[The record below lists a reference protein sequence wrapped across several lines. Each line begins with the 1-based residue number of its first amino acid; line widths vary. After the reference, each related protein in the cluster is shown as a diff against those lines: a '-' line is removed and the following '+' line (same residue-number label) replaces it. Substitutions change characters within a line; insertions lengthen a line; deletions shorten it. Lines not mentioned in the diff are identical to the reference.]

1 MVVTDVTRMQGDRIC
16 VGGYL
21 EDGTSIRPVCERT
34 GPTETWLR
42 PSRDERVAPFA
53 VISLTVGPPPDLV
66 PPHTEDRLVPAAG
79 HRVVETLPSTD
90 ASALLDWS
98 ASPGVMDIFGAGM
111 HADIDSPWGRYIRS
125 GEGTRSL
132 GTIRAAQILAVRYQ
146 YSPDRGRWDY
156 RLRFLD
162 ATGASFQLAVVD
174 LGFRRRM
181 DAMRGDGLAPDRI
194 SATTLATLQRQ
205 TVYLRIGLARGWE
218 RHPDRCYLQI
228 TGVYGFDA
236 SR

>member
-21 EDGTSIRPVCERT
+21 EDGMSIRPVCERI
-34 GPTETWLR
+34 GPTEAWLR
-42 PSRDERVAPFA
+42 PSRDERVVPFA
-53 VISLTVGPPPDLV
+53 VICLTVGPPPDLI
-66 PPHTEDRLVPAAG
+66 PPHTEDRVVPATG
-79 HRVVETLPSTD
+79 HRVIETLPQAD
-90 ASALLDWS
+90 ASALLEWS
-98 ASPGVMDIFGAGM
+98 TSSMVRDIFGADM
-111 HADIDSPWGRYIRS
+111 HADANGPWGRFVHS
-125 GEGTRSL
+125 GEGMRSL
-132 GTIRAAQILAVRYQ
+132 GTIQAARILAVRYQ

-162 ATGASFQLAVVD
+162 AARDQYQLAIVD
-174 LGFRRRM
+174 LGFRRRL
-181 DAMRGDGLAPDRI
+181 DVMRGDGLAPDRI
-194 SATTLATLQRQ
+194 SATTLAALQRQ